1 MKRTTK
7 TALRLVA
14 LVLCALMLL
23 PALASCSSL
32 GTPVMSLGS
41 TEITANMLQFL
52 LSRYKATILQRYGNA
67 IKNEY
72 VSLDAFL
79 DTKVEGSDKTY
90 DQLFTEHVR
99 DNAKTYLAAL
109 HLYDELGLSLPD
121 EVVASVD
128 ERMEYFVEDQD
139 HAGGSR
145 QEFNTILA
153 AYGVNYDILREMY
166 LMEEKINQLQD
177 HLFGK
182 GGEKQITA
190 ADKEAYYKANY
201 VRMRQVCI
209 FINNCPKVDEDGK
222 YVTNSSGMFEYRE
235 MTEEENE
242 AAKDKAQEAY
252 DLLKNGTSFESVLE
266 KYDENTADDEHTHG
280 FYLSAESVSTS
291 DAALIMMYEELCD
304 MDDGEYR
311 LVESAYG
318 MHIIQKI
325 PLDDGAYNLAVNED
339 FFTFWDSK
347 SQTYVNFEYHI
358 RTPLFLEYIGEKLD
372 AWSADIKL
380 DDALISEYTIK
391 TVKANYYY

>member
-222 YVTNSSGMFEYRE
+222 YVTDSNGMFEYRE

-380 DDALISEYTIK
+380 DDALISEYSIK

>member
-14 LVLCALMLL
+14 LVLCVLMLL

-222 YVTNSSGMFEYRE
+222 YVTDSNGMFEYRE

>member
-222 YVTNSSGMFEYRE
+222 YVTDSNGMFEYRE